1 MGRGAGEER
10 EDGECD
16 WRALQALGLPVA
28 FSGDGYHAPE
38 SSGPRLGGGE
48 KGAGEPSGSW
58 LERSQ
63 SERSRSVELLFGLPR
78 LTKFQFNKLCKKHR
92 KYEKMVKAQEEGELG
107 ASEADE
113 VEGGRADGAGD
124 AEPGPE
130 PEAEAGAWIW
140 QQAWDPNLSKYF
152 FFLEATGECRW
163 DKPPC
168 YVPAP
173 WSWTR
178 ECHECP
184 KVRKYWGQRYKLF
197 SKYDLGIEL
206 DNVGWFS
213 VTPEDIARE
222 QAYELVPQNRFC
234 VVIDAFAGVGGNA
247 IQFAEAGAH
256 VVAVELDHGRCCLTR
271 RNAAVYGVSGTVHVL
286 QGDFLELELGSLEPD
301 VVFLSPPWGGP
312 GYNKKKDSFDPRT
325 DLGGLNGLALLEAAR
340 RAAPRAALFLP
351 RNTDRNALLELVN
364 DAGGE
369 LAKISE
375 HEREG
380 RKEPGRKNHYSP
392 IKAITAYIQFHE
404 GKGPSG
410 TWPLGA
416 A

>member
-1 MGRGAGEER
+1 MERGAGEER

-28 FSGDGYHAPE
+28 FSGDGHHAPE
-38 SSGPRLGGGE
+38 SSGSRLGGE
-48 KGAGEPSGSW
+48 ETGAGE
-58 LERSQ
+58 
-63 SERSRSVELLFGLPR
+63 SVELRFGLPH
-78 LTKFQFNKLCKKHR
+78 LSKYQFWNLRRKHQQ
-92 KYEKMVKAQEEGELG
+92 KVKAQEEGELG
-107 ASEADE
+107 ASEADG
-113 VEGGRADGAGD
+113 VEGGRTDGAGD
-124 AEPGPE
+124 AEPGPY
-130 PEAEAGAWIW
+130 PEAEAGAWVW
-140 QQAWDPNLSKYF
+140 QQAWDPEQSAYF
-152 FFLEATGECRW
+152 FFLEATRESRW

-173 WSWTR
+173 WPWTR

-184 KVRKYWGQRYKLF
+184 KLRKYWGQRYKLF

-213 VTPEDIARE
+213 VTPEHIARE
-222 QAYELVPQNRFC
+222 QAYELVPQNRKGRS

-271 RNAAVYGVSGTVHVL
+271 HNAAVYGVSGAVEVL
-286 QGDFLELELGSLEPD
+286 QGDFLKLELGSLESD

-312 GYNKKKDSFDPRT
+312 GYNKMDSFDPRT

-351 RNTDRNALLELVN
+351 RNTDNNALLELVN

-369 LAKISE
+369 LTKISE

-380 RKEPGRKNHYSP
+380 SVEPGQKKFYSP
-392 IKAITAYIQFHE
+392 IKAITAYIQFHK
-404 GKGPSG
+404 GKSPSG
-410 TWPLGA
+410 TGPLEGNA
-416 A
+416 GE